1 MLNIA
6 IIEDNA
12 PLRESLVDILS
23 AEGHHVSA
31 FDSAESLQ
39 TNSSIATLDIVLL
52 DLNLPGE
59 DGVTLA
65 RRLRASK
72 PGIGIIMLTARVA
85 PEDRRTGYDSGA
97 DIYLTKPSSSAEL
110 TSSIWALSRRLDILY
125 TGGQPLSLNMK
136 SLRLSGSGGDV
147 KLSASEA
154 ALLERFVHAP
164 DNRLETADIMRLHSQ
179 DENISKATIG
189 VKIVRL
195 RKKLLMAGAVG
206 QPINVIRN
214 WGYQLSTD
222 IVLT

>member
-31 FDSAESLQ
+31 FDSAESLHA
-39 TNSSIATLDIVLL
+39 NSSIATLDVVLL

-65 RRLRASK
+65 RRLRSSK
-72 PGIGIIMLTARVA
+72 PGLGIIMLTARVA

-97 DIYLTKPSSSAEL
+97 DIYLTKPSSPAEV
-110 TSSIWALSRRLDILY
+110 TSSIWALSRRLDGLF
-125 TGGQPLSLNMK
+125 TDSQPLSLDMK
-136 SLRLSGSGGDV
+136 SMCLSGSAKSV

-154 ALLERFVHAP
+154 ALLERFIYAP
-164 DNRLETADIMRLHSQ
+164 DNRLATDDIMRFHSQ
-179 DENISKATIG
+179 DQSISKATIG

-195 RKKLLMAGAVG
+195 RKKLMAAGAVG
-206 QPINVIRN
+206 QSISVVRN
-214 WGYQLSTD
+214 WGYQLSTN
-222 IVLT
+222 IVLK

>member
-23 AEGHHVSA
+23 SEGHHVSA
-31 FDSAESLQ
+31 FDSAETLQ
-39 TNSSIATLDIVLL
+39 ANSSIATLDIVLL

-85 PEDRRTGYDSGA
+85 PEDRRTGYDCGA
-97 DIYLTKPSSSAEL
+97 DIYLTKPSSPAEV
-110 TSSIWALSRRLDILY
+110 TSSIWALSRRLDIVY
-125 TGGQPLSLNMK
+125 SGGQPLSLNMK
-136 SLRLSGSGGDV
+136 SLCISGSGVSV

-154 ALLERFVHAP
+154 DLLESFVYAP
-164 DNRLETADIMRLHSQ
+164 DNRLATDDIIRLHSQ
-179 DENISKATIG
+179 DKSFSKAAIG
-189 VKIVRL
+189 VKIVRI
-195 RKKLLMAGAVG
+195 RKKLLAAGAAG
-206 QPINVIRN
+206 QPINAVRN
-214 WGYQLSTD
+214 WGYQLSTH
-222 IVLT
+222 IVLE